1 MLLLKFYQY
10 TRYYEMPQKACETGF
25 CHVIAFSQFFR
36 NTPFFLSDSENG
48 KNGAF
53 QKIRTLKIGAFQ
65 KKLARDQFG
74 KIGHFKKLRK
84 CYHMTKSSF
93 TCFLGH

>member
-53 QKIRTLKIGAFQ
+53 QKIRT
-65 KKLARDQFG
+65 
-74 KIGHFKKLRK
+74 
-84 CYHMTKSSF
+84 
-93 TCFLGH
+93 

>member
-10 TRYYEMPQKACETGF
+10 TRYYEMPQKACERGF

-48 KNGAF
+48 KKWGISK
-53 QKIRTLKIGAFQ
+53 KIST
-65 KKLARDQFG
+65 
-74 KIGHFKKLRK
+74 
-84 CYHMTKSSF
+84 
-93 TCFLGH
+93 